1 MDTPSLNPLTPAQIA
16 ALEAG
21 DGFMVGHDP
30 ATNRDYVLIDQVE
43 ATIDDEYIRTKLAE
57 AQASIDRG
65 EVAEWDVDALKSE
78 LRVRLGQQSS
88 QQS

>member
-78 LRVRLGQQSS
+78 LRLRLGQQSS
-88 QQS
+88 RPS

>member
-78 LRVRLGQQSS
+78 LRLRLGQQSS